1 MIITIDGPA
10 GSGKSTIA
18 RKLSEQ
24 LGFEY
29 LRTGLMYR
37 AVALAGLR
45 QNVDWDAPEAL
56 VQIAKTISLKMDG
69 PRIFLNGEDV
79 STEVETLRV
88 TAVTRYSAGNPEI
101 RELLTEM
108 QREYARSKNCITEG
122 RDQGTVAFP
131 DAECK
136 IYLDA
141 TPQERARRR
150 FEQKKALGEPADYD
164 EILAGIERRDFED
177 STRPIAP
184 LKPAPDAVRILSDG
198 LSVDDVVEKIIEKV
212 AEAGKNTAE
221 RSKRIS

>member
-18 RKLSEQ
+18 RRLAEV

-45 QNVDWDAPEAL
+45 HGVDWNDPEAL
-56 VQIAKTISLKMDG
+56 FQIAQDIKLTFDG
-69 PRIFLNGEDV
+69 PHIFLNDEDV
-79 STEVETLRV
+79 SREVETLEV
-88 TAVTRYSAGNPEI
+88 TAVTKYAAGNVKI

-108 QREYARSKNCITEG
+108 QRNYAAEKNCITEG

-131 DAECK
+131 HAECK

-141 TPQERARRR
+141 TAKERARRR
-150 FEQKKALGEPADYD
+150 FEQKKKLGEPANYD
-164 EILAGIERRDFED
+164 EILQGIKLRDFED
-177 STRPIAP
+177 SNRPIAP
-184 LKPAPDAVRILSDG
+184 LKAAPDAISILTDG
-198 LSVDDVVEKIIEKV
+198 LGIEEVGQRIVEIV
-212 AEAGKNTAE
+212 RNHA
-221 RSKRIS
+221 